1 MTFNQV
7 VFRNCQTGRA
17 YPRTGRQIKG
27 NSNENFLDMSLSV
40 TFLSHSIEK
49 VRFCLCEYCDFM
61 IFLKANDCC
70 RDHESQIQRIEQFD
84 SDLANRQQV
93 LEVQNFCNK
102 NEPFWSK
109 AKLFILSFSGRKPKS
124 NQFLFTFLARFELF
138 FEPIYKY
145 ITLILIASCFK
156 RKNN

>member
-70 RDHESQIQRIEQFD
+70 RDHESQMQRIEQFD

-93 LEVQNFCNK
+93 LEVQK
-102 NEPFWSK
+102 WTILEQSK
-109 AKLFILSFSGRKPKS
+109 AFNPLVQWLKTKIKPI
-124 NQFLFTFLARFELF
+124 FFTFLARFELC

-156 RKNN
+156 RKNNWFFW